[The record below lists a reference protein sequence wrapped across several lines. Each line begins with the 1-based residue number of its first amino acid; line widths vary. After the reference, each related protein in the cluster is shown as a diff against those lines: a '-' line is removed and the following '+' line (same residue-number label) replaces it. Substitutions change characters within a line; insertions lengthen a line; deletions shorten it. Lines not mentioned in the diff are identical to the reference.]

1 MSKNDK
7 TATSNTNNPFV
18 PTGKGGSGVSLTSTL
33 TLSKDAHSN
42 YTKCPRQ
49 VQLVLNYLH
58 EMGGSASVKE
68 LNDFATLAEGTNT
81 WCRPSGE
88 LYEQTPAK
96 ILQTYITAMK
106 GERVWNKKGDQ
117 FAVIPA

>member
-1 MSKNDK
+1 MSKNNK
-7 TATSNTNNPFV
+7 TVTSNTNNPFV

-58 EMGGSASVKE
+58 EMGGSAS
-68 LNDFATLAEGTNT
+68 TNT
-81 WCRPSGE
+81 WCRPDGS

-96 ILQTYITAMK
+96 ILQTYISAMK

-117 FAVIPA
+117 FAVITA